1 MTLCMI
7 GLVRSCN
14 ATLPVMV
21 GHSPPH
27 MLVSITARM
36 HSIMSHRYSV
46 QQVYE
51 AGLFC
56 ACA

>member
-1 MTLCMI
+1 MI
-7 GLVRSCN
+7 GLVRSCI